1 MQNGI
6 IRVADHQGV
15 YVIKM
20 EGDVRLTLC
29 LSFDSFIDE
38 MFAAEDFCS
47 VMFDLCGAQ
56 CIDSTTLGLMAKI
69 SIGARKLG
77 YDKPLVVSSNPSIT
91 RLLVSMGFEDIFNIV
106 KESACIDC
114 DGKSLIEEIQPEDA
128 LMEKVLE
135 AHRTLVKLN
144 AQNKDTFKELIES
157 LESQQELIQQER
169 TKTG

>member
-29 LSFDSFIDE
+29 LSFDGFIEE
-38 MFAAEDFCS
+38 MFSSKNFYS
-47 VMFDLCGAQ
+47 VMFDLCSAQ

-77 YDKPLVVSSNPSIT
+77 YEKPLVVSSNPSIT

-106 KESACIDC
+106 KESECIDC
-114 DGKSLIEEIQPEDA
+114 DGETLTAEIVPEDA

-135 AHRTLVKLN
+135 AHRTLMNLN
-144 AQNKDTFKELIES
+144 LQNKDTFIELIES
-157 LESQQELIQQER
+157 LESQQNKI
-169 TKTG
+169 KAG